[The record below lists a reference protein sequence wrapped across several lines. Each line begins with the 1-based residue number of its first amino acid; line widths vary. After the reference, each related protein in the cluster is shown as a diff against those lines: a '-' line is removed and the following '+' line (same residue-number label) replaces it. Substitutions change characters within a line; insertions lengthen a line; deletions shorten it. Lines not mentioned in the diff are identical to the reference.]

1 MVFQAQMP
9 ACISYPSLVFSFKSI
24 SAAKPALHTR
34 LSNLTQSQGQVEQK
48 EKTYKILAWEP
59 SSAKVTKRIG
69 SQTSID
75 ILVLPRQ
82 CITPAVYPHL
92 NDFTG
97 KLIFPYKSKTTQF
110 KISKF
115 EANRSRGV
123 IEL

>member
-59 SSAKVTKRIG
+59 SSAKVTKSYSRRLPALERFYRETKVPTLVIYIDIFNTK
-69 SQTSID
+69 TSINN
-75 ILVLPRQ
+75 IRKN
-82 CITPAVYPHL
+82 CL
-92 NDFTG
+92 NA
-97 KLIFPYKSKTTQF
+97 
-110 KISKF
+110 KF
-115 EANRSRGV
+115 
-123 IEL
+123 II